1 MIKKEITV
9 DGFDGPEKR
18 TYYFHLTRAE
28 VMSWAKESGGQLQKD
43 LERVSKLDI
52 EDDLTDLFEMIGRV
66 LHRAVGEREG
76 KRFIKNSEIADDFV
90 FSGALDAV
98 LADLLEH
105 PDEIERFTTGLLPA
119 GAVSEA
125 AKLTA

>member
-1 MIKKEITV
+1 MIKKEVTV
-9 DGFDGPEKR
+9 DGFDGPETR
-18 TYYFHLTRAE
+18 TYYFHLTKSE
-28 VMSWAKESGGQLQKD
+28 VMTWVKESGGQLQKD

-52 EDDLTDLFEMIGRV
+52 GDDLTDLFEMVGRV

-98 LADLLEH
+98 LVDLLEH
-105 PDEIERFTTGLLPA
+105 PDEIEKFTAGLLPA
-119 GAVSEA
+119 GVMGEA

>member
-28 VMSWAKESGGQLQKD
+28 VMSWVKESGGQLQKD

-52 EDDLTDLFEMIGRV
+52 GDDLTDLFEMVGHV
-66 LHRAVGEREG
+66 LHRAVGERRG
-76 KRFIKNSEIADDFV
+76 KRFVKNSEIADDFV

>member
-1 MIKKEITV
+1 MIKKEVTV

-18 TYYFHLTRAE
+18 TYYFHLTRSE
-28 VMSWAKESGGQLQKD
+28 VMSWVKESGGQLQKD

-52 EDDLTDLFEMIGRV
+52 EDDLTDLFEMVGRV

-98 LADLLEH
+98 LADLLAH
-105 PDEIERFTTGLLPA
+105 PDEIEKFTAGLLPA
-119 GAVSEA
+119 GVMTEA

>member
-1 MIKKEITV
+1 MIKKEVTV

-18 TYYFHLTRAE
+18 TYYFHLTRSE
-28 VMSWAKESGGQLQKD
+28 VISWVKESGGQLQKD

-52 EDDLTDLFEMIGRV
+52 EDDLTDLFEMVGRV
-66 LHRAVGEREG
+66 LHRAVGERAG
-76 KRFIKNSEIADDFV
+76 ARFVKNSEIADDFV

-105 PDEIERFTTGLLPA
+105 PDEIEKFTAGLLPA
-119 GAVSEA
+119 GVMTEA

>member
-1 MIKKEITV
+1 MIKKEVTV

-18 TYYFHLTRAE
+18 TYYFHLTKSE
-28 VMSWAKESGGQLQKD
+28 VMSWVKESGGQLLKD

-52 EDDLTDLFEMIGRV
+52 GDDLTDLFEMVGRV
-66 LHRAVGEREG
+66 LHRAVGERDG
-76 KRFIKNSEIADDFV
+76 KRFIKTSEIADDFV
-90 FSGALDAV
+90 FSGALDVV

-105 PDEIERFTTGLLPA
+105 PDEIETFTAGLLPA
-119 GAVSEA
+119 GAMAEA

>member
-1 MIKKEITV
+1 MIKKEVTV
-9 DGFDGPEKR
+9 DGFDGPETR
-18 TYYFHLTRAE
+18 TYYFHLTKSE
-28 VMSWAKESGGQLQKD
+28 VMTWVKESGGQLQKD

-52 EDDLTDLFEMIGRV
+52 VDDLTDLFEMVGRV
-66 LHRAVGEREG
+66 LHRAVGERQG
-76 KRFIKNSEIADDFV
+76 KRFVKNSEIADDFV

-98 LADLLEH
+98 LADFLEH

-125 AKLTA
+125 AKMTA

>member
-9 DGFDGPEKR
+9 DGFDGPETR
-18 TYYFHLTRAE
+18 TYYFHLTRSE
-28 VMSWAKESGGQLQKD
+28 VMSWVKESGGKLQKD

-52 EDDLTDLFEMIGRV
+52 GDDLTDLFEMVGRV

-76 KRFIKNSEIADDFV
+76 KRFIKNSEISDDFV

-105 PDEIERFTTGLLPA
+105 PDTIEQFTTGLFPA
-119 GAVSEA
+119 GVMAEA

>member
-28 VMSWAKESGGQLQKD
+28 VMSWVKESGGQLQKD
-43 LERVSKLDI
+43 LERVSKLGI
-52 EDDLTDLFEMIGRV
+52 EDDLTDLFEMVGHV

-119 GAVSEA
+119 GAMSEA
-125 AKLTA
+125 AKQPA

>member
-9 DGFDGPEKR
+9 DGFDGPETR
-18 TYYFHLTRAE
+18 TYYFHLTKAE
-28 VMSWAKESGGQLQKD
+28 VMSWVKETGGQLQKD

-52 EDDLTDLFEMIGRV
+52 GDDLTDLFEMIGRV

-98 LADLLEH
+98 LADLLER
-105 PDEIERFTTGLLPA
+105 PDTIEQFTTGLFPA
-119 GAVSEA
+119 GVMTEA